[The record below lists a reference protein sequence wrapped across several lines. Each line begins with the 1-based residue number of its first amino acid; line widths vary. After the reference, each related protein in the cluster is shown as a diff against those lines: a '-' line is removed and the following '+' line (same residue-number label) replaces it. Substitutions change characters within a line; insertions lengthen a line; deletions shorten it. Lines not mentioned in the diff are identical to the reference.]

1 MQNVLLALP
10 PIYLS
15 RYQLR
20 NSLFEPSVLLVN
32 TLGSLKIGEVNEM
45 NFVLTEEQESIK
57 KLVREFAEK
66 KIAPSA
72 AERDEKELFPREI
85 FDELGKQGFL
95 GIPYPEQY
103 GGAGMD
109 SVAYA
114 ITVEEISR
122 ACAATGIG
130 VSVHTSLCSWPIYK
144 YGTEEQKMKYLKP
157 LAEGT
162 KLGAFGLTEPNAGTD
177 VGGATATA
185 VLDGDFYVLNGTK
198 VFNTNGGEA
207 EIEVI
212 FAITDKDAGPKG
224 STAFIVENPTPGLS
238 FGRTEVKMG
247 IRSSVQREVIMQNV
261 RVPIANVLGKVGE
274 GIKIAMTSLDGGR
287 IGVAAQS
294 VGIAQAAME
303 AAIKYSKQR
312 VQFNKPIASQQTI
325 SFMLVDM
332 AVQIEAARLLVYRAA
347 FNKSNG
353 IPYGKEAAMA
363 KLFASDT
370 AMKVT
375 TDAVQVFGGYGYSRE
390 YPVERL
396 MRDAKITQIYEGTNQ
411 AMHLVIS
418 GSIMR

>member
-1 MQNVLLALP
+1 
-10 PIYLS
+10 
-15 RYQLR
+15 
-20 NSLFEPSVLLVN
+20 
-32 TLGSLKIGEVNEM
+32 M
-45 NFVLTEEQESIK
+45 NFVETEENAGIR
-57 KLVREFAEK
+57 KLIREFAEK
-66 KIAPSA
+66 KIAPTA
-72 AERDEKELFPREI
+72 AERDEKEFFPRAI
-85 FDELGKQGFL
+85 FNELGQQGFL
-95 GIPYPEQY
+95 GIPYPEEY

-109 SVAYA
+109 FVAYA
-114 ITVEEISR
+114 IVVEEISR
-122 ACAATGIG
+122 ACASTGIG
-130 VSVHTSLCSWPIYK
+130 VSVHTSLCSWPIFK

-185 VLDGDFYVLNGTK
+185 VLDGDCYVLNGTK

-212 FAITDKDAGPKG
+212 FAITDKEAGAKG
-224 STAFIVENPTPGLS
+224 TTAFIVENPSPGLS
-238 FGRTEVKMG
+238 FGKTEVKMG
-247 IRSSVQREVIMQNV
+247 IRSAVQREVIMTDL
-261 RVPIANVLGKVGE
+261 RVPVANVLGKVGE
-274 GIKIAMTSLDGGR
+274 GIKIAMTALDGGR
-287 IGVAAQS
+287 IGVGAQA
-294 VGIAQAAME
+294 VGIAQAAMD

-312 VQFNKPIASQQTI
+312 GQFKKPIANQQAI

-353 IPYGKEAAMA
+353 IPYSKDAAIA
-363 KLFASDT
+363 KLFASDA